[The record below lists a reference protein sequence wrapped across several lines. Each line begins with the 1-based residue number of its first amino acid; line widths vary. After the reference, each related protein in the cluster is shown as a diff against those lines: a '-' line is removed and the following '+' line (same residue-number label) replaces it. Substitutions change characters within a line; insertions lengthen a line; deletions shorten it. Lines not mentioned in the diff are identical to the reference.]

1 MQFINLKQVKA
12 MTGRGRTATYKDIQL
27 GKFPKQVKVGA
38 SSLWIESEVLQWMK
52 EKAAMRP
59 Q

>member
-1 MQFINLKQVKA
+1 MRYIKLDEVLK

-27 GKFPKQVKVGA
+27 GKFPKQVKVGS
-38 SSLWIESEVLQWMK
+38 SSLWIESEVLEWMK
-52 EKAAMRP
+52 EKAAKRP